1 MPTGGND
8 GKLSTMFSGISPGLS
23 LIPPEH
29 PSGIL
34 FGKGMVF
41 IPVKVDFFLQNFI
54 SFKYYFMSELI
65 VSATNKK
72 NVQTME
78 RIISLLSGSAI
89 ILHAVRKKNRLLVPE
104 LIAGSYLFYRGY
116 SGNCPVRELIERN
129 RESGKV
135 VNAKVNVTVNKPR
148 AEVYRL
154 WRNLSNLPL
163 FMKHVESV
171 HQVDSQVSDW
181 TISVPGYLKTINWK
195 AELVKEIPS
204 ELLAWKSLPGADIEN
219 AGKIEF
225 HDALGKHGTEIRA
238 TLSYH
243 PPFGKAG
250 EKISH
255 LFNPLF
261 KKTITAD
268 LNNFKNF
275 AESVS

>member
-1 MPTGGND
+1 MKEFN
-8 GKLSTMFSGISPGLS
+8 
-23 LIPPEH
+23 
-29 PSGIL
+29 
-34 FGKGMVF
+34 
-41 IPVKVDFFLQNFI
+41 
-54 SFKYYFMSELI
+54 
-65 VSATNKK
+65 ATTSIHK
-72 NVQTME
+72 NVQPFE
-78 RIISLLSGSAI
+78 RILSLLTGSAI
-89 ILHAVRKKNRLLVPE
+89 LLHAVRKKNRMLVPE
-104 LIAGSYLFYRGY
+104 LITGSYLFYRGY
-116 SGNCPVRELIERN
+116 SGNCPVRELLVRN
-129 RESGKV
+129 SETGKV
-135 VNAKVNVTVNKPR
+135 VNARVSVMVNRPR

-181 TISVPGYLKTINWK
+181 TISVPGHLKTINWK
-195 AELVKEIPS
+195 AELVKEIPG

-225 HDALGKHGTEIRA
+225 HDALGKQGTEIRA

-261 KKTITAD
+261 KKTIATD
-268 LNNFKNF
+268 INNFKSF
-275 AESVS
+275 AESAGERIQIKKN